1 MAESEDIATYSESS
15 PTLSSYGDSNCTP
28 FPSLTVSQRIEL
40 NKICHTGAITNNNVS
55 TFSDLDMYENVEPQQ
70 RIEEHILFE
79 NESSSACQ
87 KQNNGCCII
96 M

>member
-15 PTLSSYGDSNCTP
+15 PTLSSYGGSNCTP

-40 NKICHTGAITNNNVS
+40 NKICHTGSITNNNVS
-55 TFSDLDMYENVEPQQ
+55 TFSDLDIQ
-70 RIEEHILFE
+70 EEHVE
-79 NESSSACQ
+79 EQ
-87 KQNNGCCII
+87 KQNDNGCCII